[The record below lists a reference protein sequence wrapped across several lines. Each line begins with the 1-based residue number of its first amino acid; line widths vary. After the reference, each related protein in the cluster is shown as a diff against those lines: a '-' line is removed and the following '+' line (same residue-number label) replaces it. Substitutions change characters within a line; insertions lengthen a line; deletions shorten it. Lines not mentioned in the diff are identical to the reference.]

1 MIYSSKERG
10 RNMAG
15 KKIGLVLALDGEK
28 EFTQAV
34 QNANKESKLFETQLK
49 GLSKEFEG
57 NANSMEALQKK
68 QEILTKTQEAYQRK
82 LTAAKNGLDNA
93 NKQYREQSERLDEL
107 KKKLDEAR
115 KTQQKM
121 EDAGEQGT
129 DAYKKQTKTVD
140 ELTDAVGKQTLNQ
153 QKAAG
158 RITDWNKRV
167 YESETALKKSN
178 NALEKNKNYLKE
190 AEEATD
196 HCATSIDAMGKEV
209 KQTEQSLEELG
220 DTADE
225 VAQVTTTLGD
235 KVASAFVSKG
245 TSLAVDALT
254 KGVEAVKESMYD
266 VSSASAKL
274 QASTGASTTAMTK
287 YNAVMKEIKGNNFG
301 ESYSDVAEAMG
312 VVIQTMGELNDT
324 DLQNVTENAMTLQD
338 TFGYDYQEQLRAV
351 DMLMK
356 QFGITSTEAFNLIVQ
371 GTQQGLNKNGDL
383 LDSINEYSVHYAQMG
398 VSAEGFFNSL
408 ANGTDAGT
416 FSVDK
421 LGDAY
426 KEFGIR
432 VKDTATT
439 TDEAYELL
447 GLNADKMREMF
458 AQGGDSAKNATDIVL
473 DALMSMDDKVKQNQA
488 GVDLFGTMWED
499 LGIAGVEALTNL
511 EGEIS
516 SAKDAMESLKEVRYS
531 DLESAVS
538 GLGAALQEGIVT
550 PIADKALPVVTGLFE
565 KATEVVEG
573 IGDAIAPQ
581 KTELEQFIEDIKL
594 SNEEVQTVIDN
605 AQATMDGATADVAEL
620 ETYKSTILSLNGAE
634 ENNAYQKYQM
644 KQAVDALS
652 ESMPELSAAFDEE
665 TGKIDMSREAIENLF
680 KAQEDLILQQAAFDA
695 QKETFQAVIDSQINL
710 EKATA
715 AAKTAQDEYNEA
727 VEKYGE
733 SAKTDETGYYN
744 SLITEKENALKAANK
759 ELEVSTR
766 LNEEAVAAD
775 KEIVNAVETAI
786 PKIEEYRK
794 EIDKETSSLEENDSA
809 TDANAQKQEQLAERK
824 RETAEA
830 SGKVTDALDGE
841 SDAWKNNEDAVK
853 AAAEA
858 QKEATSSILDTY
870 HGYVDEIKADLQ
882 DKISLFDKFETSDG
896 GEDQTVEKMTANLDS
911 QIEAYQEYAENLA
924 AVKDHV
930 GKEIAPEFMQ
940 YLESMG
946 MDGANTLKHILAT
959 FEEGDSGADK
969 VKEMSDKWVQAM
981 DMTESMAETG
991 AANKLAYEAAMGELG
1006 SSDADFT
1013 ALSDAV
1019 KEASSLA
1026 VEGWSE
1032 LSAGTKTALE
1042 QTIQTAKDCGIQIP
1056 EGLTEGIASGEV
1068 SAEEAIGQLNGAIQG
1083 HFDGLAEVAR
1093 KSGVAGVDE
1102 LVAGIESGEQD
1113 VADAYNALLALMSSQ
1128 TNTSQMNQK
1137 GQEEG
1142 AEYVAGLEST
1152 AEAAGTAAGTVAQ
1165 SATDALEQKQTEF
1178 QTAGTTSADQYVNAL
1193 KAAVGKAS
1201 QAGGDMARAARDA
1214 LNAYQSSFQSAG
1226 YNVSAGVAVGI
1237 RNGQSLAVNAAIQ
1250 MMRSALNAAKA
1261 EGDIHSPSRKF
1272 RDQVGAMISTG
1283 TAFGIKDKASLAGK
1297 AAASMSNKV
1306 YTKATAWLSK
1316 YKKSQ
1321 QVSLD
1326 DEKWYWLQVVEHTKK
1341 GTSAYNKAIKK
1352 IESLTFDGTGLSAN
1366 DATKATKKIAS
1377 NFGVSR
1383 TTGSGKKKKTKDAE
1397 TYYSEVYSAAE
1408 KYLSNQQVLNDWS
1421 LQQELAYWNTVKLQL
1436 KEGSQ
1441 AWYDATKQI
1450 NSLQADIAAA
1460 EAKAAEEKVKTHAN
1474 VQKDILDK
1482 YKVYYKVSAK
1492 AEMDY
1497 WNLARQQFKKG
1508 TDERIEADQNYL
1520 EACQE
1525 YYDQRK
1531 ELDEEYAENS
1541 KDINED
1547 LTKNIQDL
1555 QDAYHDSVQS
1565 RKQDILSSMNL
1576 FESWDASGYD
1586 SDTLLYNL
1594 KTQVAGLALWEQ
1606 QLEELGKKGLSD
1618 ALMEELSAMG
1628 PDAAANI
1635 YSLNQMTA
1643 EQLDE
1648 YNKLWEQKNT
1658 LAHSQAL
1665 KDNEDLLKETN
1676 SEITNLR
1683 TEAQAELNALNA
1695 DYRAALQELDTGIS
1709 SELRN
1714 LVNKAGSIGE
1724 EAVSSLIAGIGK
1736 EATSVDT
1743 YNSTTQVVNQI
1754 SSQLGTL
1761 KQEGETIGASALDG
1775 LLAAMR
1781 DNDKINN
1788 ASKQVIQSIKRAME
1802 EEAEIHSPARL
1813 FRRETGPQIPAGVAL
1828 GMEDGTKVAV
1838 RSAQEMM
1845 QDTLAAA
1852 QEEMQRQQATLQEQA
1867 GTLSY
1872 AGIAR
1877 LNRLTEQYPQQ
1888 APVVNV
1894 DNNGVMA
1901 AMNQV
1906 SAGIQTLIDLIKN
1919 SQMVMDTGV
1928 VAAELQP
1935 LISQESAAATVR
1947 RNRGNRR

>member
-1 MIYSSKERG
+1 
-10 RNMAG
+10 MAG
-15 KKIGLVLALDGEK
+15 KKIGLILALDGEK
-28 EFTQAV
+28 EFIQAV
-34 QNANKESKLFETQLK
+34 QTAKKESKLFETQLK
-49 GLSKEFEG
+49 GLADQYDG
-57 NANSMEALQKK
+57 NANSLEHLQKK
-68 QEILTKTQEAYQRK
+68 QELLTQQQAAYKRQLEASK
-82 LTAAKNGLDNA
+82 SGLEKA
-93 NKQYREQSERLDEL
+93 NSNYREQGKRLEEL
-107 KKKLDEAR
+107 KKQLEEAR
-115 KTQQKM
+115 NAQKQM
-121 EDAGEQGT
+121 EDAGETGSK
-129 DAYKKQTKTVD
+129 AYDDQSKSVEKLEKAVENQTAARIKEAGSIADWEKK
-140 ELTDAVGKQTLNQ
+140 
-153 QKAAG
+153 
-158 RITDWNKRV
+158 I
-167 YESETALKKSN
+167 YESEKALDKSN
-178 NALEKNKNYLKE
+178 KAIEDNEKYLKE
-190 AEEATD
+190 AEAATD
-196 HCATSIDAMGKEV
+196 HYATSIDAMGKEV
-209 KQTEQSLEELG
+209 KQTEQSLEQFG

-235 KVASAFVSKG
+235 KVVSAFVSKG

-473 DALMSMDDKVKQNQA
+473 DALMNMDDKVKQNQA

-499 LGIAGVEALTNL
+499 LGIEGVKALTNL

-516 SAKDAMESLKEVRYS
+516 STKSAMESLKEVRYS

-538 GLGAALQEGIVT
+538 GFGAALQENIIT
-550 PIADKALPVVTGLFE
+550 PIADAALPAVTGLFE
-565 KATEVVEG
+565 KATEVVQ
-573 IGDAIAPQ
+573 ALAPQ
-581 KTELEQFIEDIKL
+581 KTELEQFIDDIKA

-620 ETYKSTILSLNGAE
+620 ETYKQVLMELNEQESLTE
-634 ENNAYQKYQM
+634 FQKYQLASAVSALSGQIPGLAEAFDAETISLNLTNEQLAEM
-644 KQAVDALS
+644 FDNAQALVMQQALLEAQAESMEALAQATINKAMADSAAETAQENLNKYLKENPDLAAAIEEGYGKETQELIYLNAELTRSKQAQDDATES
-652 ESMPELSAAFDEE
+652 EEKAAEQIEIQNKALAGLKEQYGIFTDSTEEAKTAIEE
-665 TGKIDMSREAIENLF
+665 TGKTAGDVARTFDEYGNDITGMSEEQAAAVTEASQKIVDAYTDMRDGIADSIKGSMSLFDEFSGGAEISAGEINDNLESQITGIQQWSENMKTLAGQIGQGFSQELYDELAAMGPEQSATAVQALVDALNSESGEFEEVSKNWSELLALQDNAEAIANATTAGKNLVGGYVVGMTEESEQVVNTT
-680 KAQEDLILQQAAFDA
+680 QEMAQAAVVA
-695 QKETFQAVIDSQINL
+695 AENEVPNFQAAGSNASQ
-710 EKATA
+710 AYT
-715 AAKTAQDEYNEA
+715 
-727 VEKYGE
+727 
-733 SAKTDETGYYN
+733 
-744 SLITEKENALKAANK
+744 NALK
-759 ELEVSTR
+759 
-766 LNEEAVAAD
+766 D
-775 KEIVNAVETAI
+775 
-786 PKIEEYRK
+786 
-794 EIDKETSSLEENDSA
+794 
-809 TDANAQKQEQLAERK
+809 
-824 RETAEA
+824 
-830 SGKVTDALDGE
+830 
-841 SDAWKNNEDAVK
+841 
-853 AAAEA
+853 
-858 QKEATSSILDTY
+858 
-870 HGYVDEIKADLQ
+870 
-882 DKISLFDKFETSDG
+882 
-896 GEDQTVEKMTANLDS
+896 
-911 QIEAYQEYAENLA
+911 
-924 AVKDHV
+924 
-930 GKEIAPEFMQ
+930 
-940 YLESMG
+940 
-946 MDGANTLKHILAT
+946 
-959 FEEGDSGADK
+959 
-969 VKEMSDKWVQAM
+969 
-981 DMTESMAETG
+981 
-991 AANKLAYEAAMGELG
+991 
-1006 SSDADFT
+1006 
-1013 ALSDAV
+1013 
-1019 KEASSLA
+1019 
-1026 VEGWSE
+1026 
-1032 LSAGTKTALE
+1032 
-1042 QTIQTAKDCGIQIP
+1042 
-1056 EGLTEGIASGEV
+1056 
-1068 SAEEAIGQLNGAIQG
+1068 
-1083 HFDGLAEVAR
+1083 
-1093 KSGVAGVDE
+1093 
-1102 LVAGIESGEQD
+1102 
-1113 VADAYNALLALMSSQ
+1113 
-1128 TNTSQMNQK
+1128 
-1137 GQEEG
+1137 
-1142 AEYVAGLEST
+1142 
-1152 AEAAGTAAGTVAQ
+1152 
-1165 SATDALEQKQTEF
+1165 
-1178 QTAGTTSADQYVNAL
+1178 
-1193 KAAVGKAS
+1193 AVGKAS

-1226 YNVSAGVAVGI
+1226 YNISAGVAVGI
-1237 RNGQSLAVNAAIQ
+1237 MNGQSNAVSAAAN
-1250 MMRSALNAAKA
+1250 MARAALQAAKN
-1261 EGDIHSPSRKF
+1261 ELGIHSPSRKF
-1272 RDQVGAMISTG
+1272 RKEVGQNISES

-1450 NSLQADIAAA
+1450 NSLQADITAA

-1508 TDERIEADQNYL
+1508 TEERIEADQNYL
-1520 EACQE
+1520 KACQE

-1648 YNKLWEQKNT
+1648 YNKLWEQKNA

-1676 SEITNLR
+1676 SEIINLR

-1736 EATSVDT
+1736 EATSVDA

-1761 KQEGETIGASALDG
+1761 KQEGKTIGASALDG
-1775 LLAAMR
+1775 LLAAMQ
-1781 DNDKINN
+1781 DNDKINS

-1852 QEEMQRQQATLQEQA
+1852 QEEMQKQQAALQDQA

-1872 AGIAR
+1872 AGIAK

-1894 DNNGVMA
+1894 DNSGIVGIMQQFMA
-1901 AMNQV
+1901 GMQEMVNE
-1906 SAGIQTLIDLIKN
+1906 IKN
-1919 SQMVMDTGV
+1919 LQMVTDTGV
-1928 VAAELQP
+1928 LAGVLQP
-1935 LISQESAAATVR
+1935 KLSQENAAATVR
-1947 RNRGNRR
+1947 RNRGQRR

>member
-1 MIYSSKERG
+1 
-10 RNMAG
+10 MAG
-15 KKIGLVLALDGEK
+15 KKIGLILALDGEK
-28 EFTQAV
+28 EFIQAV
-34 QNANKESKLFETQLK
+34 QAAKKESKLFETQLK
-49 GLSKEFEG
+49 GLAEQYDG
-57 NANSMEALQKK
+57 NANSLEHLQKK
-68 QEILTKTQEAYQRK
+68 QELLTQQQAAYKRQLEASK
-82 LTAAKNGLDNA
+82 SGLEKA
-93 NKQYREQSERLDEL
+93 NSNYREQGKRLEEL
-107 KKKLDEAR
+107 KKQLEEAR
-115 KTQQKM
+115 NAQKQM
-121 EDAGEQGT
+121 EVAGETGSK
-129 DAYKKQTKTVD
+129 AYDEQSKSVEKLEKAVENQT
-140 ELTDAVGKQTLNQ
+140 
-153 QKAAG
+153 AA
-158 RITDWNKRV
+158 RIKEAGSISDWNKKI
-167 YESETALKKSN
+167 YESERALDKSN
-178 NALEKNKNYLKE
+178 KAIEDNEKYLKE
-190 AEEATD
+190 AEVATD
-196 HCATSIDAMGKEV
+196 HCATSIDNMGKEV
-209 KQTEQSLEELG
+209 KQTEQSLEQFG
-220 DTADE
+220 DTADD

-235 KVASAFVSKG
+235 KVVSAFVDKG
-245 TSLAVDALT
+245 ASVAVDTFA
-254 KGVEAVKESMYD
+254 KGVEEVKEAMYD
-266 VSSASAKL
+266 VSSASTKL

-287 YNAVMKEIKGNNFG
+287 YNAVMKEVKGNNFG

-324 DLQNVTENAMTLQD
+324 DLQNITESAMTLQG
-338 TFGYDYQEQLRAV
+338 TFGYDYQEQLRTV

-383 LDSINEYSVHYAQMG
+383 LDTINEYSVHYAQMG

-447 GLNADKMREMF
+447 GLNADQMRAAF
-458 AQGGDSAKNATDIVL
+458 AEGGESASKATDMVL
-473 DALMSMDDKVKQNQA
+473 DALMNMDDKVKQNQA

-499 LGIAGVEALTNL
+499 LGITGVQALTDL

-516 SAKDAMESLKEVRYS
+516 STKSAMESLKEVRYS

-538 GLGAALQEGIVT
+538 GLGAALQENIVT

-581 KTELEQFIEDIKL
+581 KTELEQFVDDIKT
-594 SNEEVQTVIDN
+594 SNDEIQTMLDS
-605 AQATMDGATADVAEL
+605 ASQALDGADVDVSKFEAYKQTITEL
-620 ETYKSTILSLNGAE
+620 NDL
-634 ENNAYQKYQM
+634 ENASGLQKYELQ
-644 KQAVDALS
+644 QAVNALS
-652 ESMPELSAAFDEE
+652 SDIPELAAAWDNE
-665 TGKIDMSREAIENLF
+665 TERINLSKGAI
-680 KAQEDLILQQAAFDA
+680 EDLIDQQIAYT
-695 QKETFQAVIDSQINL
+695 KETAASLAMQETYNAKIAAEANKLKIDSSVKDLEERIEATRELNEATEDFKNGGYGDHYAELLDLEVALEDLTKEQEEANKTAEEAGKQYDNL
-710 EKATA
+710 QSYVEEATKAEEEASKKVAEHTDELEGLGDSANDTA
-715 AAKTAQDEYNEA
+715 DSLGALGDAAGESTAKIEASAEAAKTAAQSM
-727 VEKYGE
+727 VE
-733 SAKTDETGYYN
+733 
-744 SLITEKENALKAANK
+744 
-759 ELEVSTR
+759 
-766 LNEEAVAAD
+766 
-775 KEIVNAVETAI
+775 
-786 PKIEEYRK
+786 
-794 EIDKETSSLEENDSA
+794 
-809 TDANAQKQEQLAERK
+809 
-824 RETAEA
+824 
-830 SGKVTDALDGE
+830 
-841 SDAWKNNEDAVK
+841 
-853 AAAEA
+853 
-858 QKEATSSILDTY
+858 TY

-940 YLESMG
+940 HLESMG

-1019 KEASSLA
+1019 KEASSSA
-1026 VEGWSE
+1026 VEGWIE

-1083 HFDGLAEVAR
+1083 CFDGLAEVAR

-1142 AEYVAGLEST
+1142 NEYVAGLEST
-1152 AEAAGTAAGTVAQ
+1152 ADAAGTAAGTVAQ

-1178 QTAGTTSADQYVNAL
+1178 QTAGTASADQYVNAL

-1226 YNVSAGVAVGI
+1226 YNISAGVAVGI
-1237 RNGQSLAVNAAIQ
+1237 MNGQSNAVSAAAN
-1250 MMRSALNAAKA
+1250 MARAALQAAKN
-1261 EGDIHSPSRKF
+1261 ELDIHSPSRKF
-1272 RDQVGAMISTG
+1272 RKEVGQNISES

-1297 AAASMSNKV
+1297 AASKMSNKV
-1306 YTKATAWLSK
+1306 YTNATSWLAK

-1326 DEKWYWLQVVEHTKK
+1326 DEKWYWQQVLEHTKK
-1341 GTSAYNKAIKK
+1341 GTSAYNKALKK
-1352 IESLTFDGTGLSAN
+1352 IQNINISELTASGVSSA
-1366 DATKATKKIAS
+1366 AASKITK
-1377 NFGVSR
+1377 NFGVSK

-1397 TYYSEVYSAAE
+1397 TYYSEIYSAAE

-1421 LQQELAYWNTVKLQL
+1421 LQQELAYWNAVKGQL
-1436 KEGSQ
+1436 KKGSQ

-1497 WNLARQQFKKG
+1497 WNLARQQFEKG

-1520 EACQE
+1520 KACQE

-1618 ALMEELSAMG
+1618 ALMEELAAMG

-1648 YNKLWEQKNT
+1648 YNKLWEQKNA
-1658 LAHSQAL
+1658 LAQSQAI
-1665 KDNEDLLKETN
+1665 KDNEDLLAETN
-1676 SEITNLR
+1676 SEIINLR

-1736 EATSVDT
+1736 EATSVDA

-1761 KQEGETIGASALDG
+1761 KQEGKTIGASALDG
-1775 LLAAMR
+1775 LLAAMQ
-1781 DNDKINN
+1781 DNDKINS

-1828 GMEDGTKVAV
+1828 GMEDGTEVAV
-1838 RSAQEMM
+1838 KSAQEMM

-1852 QEEMQRQQATLQEQA
+1852 QEEMQKQQAALQEQA

-1872 AGIAR
+1872 AGIAK

-1894 DNNGVMA
+1894 DNSTLVTMLG
-1901 AMNQV
+1901 
-1906 SAGIQTLIDLIKN
+1906 TLINAVNGLAEKYDNQQL
-1919 SQMVMDTGV
+1919 VLDTGV
-1928 VAAELQP
+1928 VAGQIQP

>member
-1 MIYSSKERG
+1 
-10 RNMAG
+10 MAG
-15 KKIGLVLALDGEK
+15 KKIGLILALDGEK
-28 EFTQAV
+28 EFIQAV
-34 QNANKESKLFETQLK
+34 QTAKKESKLFETQLK
-49 GLSKEFEG
+49 GLADQYDG
-57 NANSMEALQKK
+57 NANSLEHLQKK
-68 QEILTKTQEAYQRK
+68 QELLTQQQAAYKRQLEASK
-82 LTAAKNGLDNA
+82 SGLEKA
-93 NKQYREQSERLDEL
+93 NSNYREQGKRLEEL
-107 KKKLDEAR
+107 KKQLEEAR
-115 KTQQKM
+115 NVQKQM
-121 EDAGEQGT
+121 EVAGETGSK
-129 DAYKKQTKTVD
+129 AYDEQSKSAEKLEKAVENQTAARIKEAGSIADWEKK
-140 ELTDAVGKQTLNQ
+140 L
-153 QKAAG
+153 
-158 RITDWNKRV
+158 
-167 YESETALKKSN
+167 YESER
-178 NALEKNKNYLKE
+178 ALEKSNKAIEDNEKYLKE
-190 AEEATD
+190 AEVATD

-209 KQTEQSLEELG
+209 KQTEQSLEKFG

-225 VAQVTTTLGD
+225 AIQVTTTLGD
-235 KVASAFVSKG
+235 KVVSAFVSKG

-254 KGVEAVKESMYD
+254 KGVETVKESMYD
-266 VSSASAKL
+266 ASAASTKL
-274 QASTGASTTAMTK
+274 AASTGLSESAMKK
-287 YNAVMKEIKGNNFG
+287 YNAVMKEIKGNNLG
-301 ESYSDVAEAMG
+301 EDYSDISSVMAEI
-312 VVIQTMGELNDT
+312 VQIMGELDSSAM
-324 DLQNVTENAMTLQD
+324 QEVTESAIALRD
-338 TFGYDYQEQLRAV
+338 TFGMDVNEQIRAV
-351 DMLMK
+351 DIMMK
-356 QFGITSTEAFNLIVQ
+356 TMGVDATKAFDLITTGAQ
-371 GTQQGLNKNGDL
+371 RGLNRSGELTDNLAEYAQLWGQAGFSAEEMFAILENG
-383 LDSINEYSVHYAQMG
+383 LDSGAYN
-398 VSAEGFFNSL
+398 L
-408 ANGTDAGT
+408 
-416 FSVDK
+416 DK
-421 LGDAY
+421 VNDFV
-426 KEFGIR
+426 KEFGISLADGKIEENISSFSDGTKTLFEEWKNGNAST
-432 VKDTATT
+432 KDVFFSVIS
-439 TDEAYELL
+439 DLE
-447 GLNADKMREMF
+447 KMENR
-458 AQGGDSAKNATDIVL
+458 Q
-473 DALMSMDDKVKQNQA
+473 
-488 GVDLFGTMWED
+488 
-499 LGIAGVEALTNL
+499 EALTIASETWSSL
-511 EGEIS
+511 GEDN
-516 SAKDAMESLKEVRYS
+516 AMQVLTALNDVNDAYSDVKGSMESLKEVRYS

-538 GLGAALQEGIVT
+538 GLGAALQENIVI
-550 PIADKALPVVTGLFE
+550 PIANEALPVVTGLFE
-565 KATEVVEG
+565 KATEVVQG
-573 IGDAIAPQ
+573 IGTALVPQ
-581 KTELEQFIEDIKL
+581 KTELDTFVDEIKA
-594 SNEEVQTVIDN
+594 SNDEVQTMLDN
-605 AQATMDGATADVAEL
+605 AKNTMSGATADVAEL

-665 TGKIDMSREAIENLF
+665 TGKIDMSRQAIENLF
-680 KAQEDLILQQAAFDA
+680 KTQEDLILQQAAFDA

-794 EIDKETSSLEENDSA
+794 EIDKETNSLEENDSA

-824 RETAEA
+824 RETAEV

-924 AVKDHV
+924 AVKDRV

-1019 KEASSLA
+1019 KEASSSA

-1032 LSAGTKTALE
+1032 LAAGTKTALE

-1152 AEAAGTAAGTVAQ
+1152 ADAAGTAAGTVAQ

-1178 QTAGTTSADQYVNAL
+1178 MTAGTTSADQYVNAL

-1226 YNVSAGVAVGI
+1226 YNIPAGVAVGI
-1237 RNGQSLAVNAAIQ
+1237 MNGQSNAVSAAAN
-1250 MMRSALNAAKA
+1250 MARAALQAAKS
-1261 EGDIHSPSRKF
+1261 ELEIRSPSKKF
-1272 RDQVGAMISTG
+1272 RKEVGQNISES

-1297 AAASMSNKV
+1297 AAAKMSNKV
-1306 YTKATAWLSK
+1306 YTNAISWLAK
-1316 YKKSQ
+1316 YKKKQ
-1321 QVSLD
+1321 QTSLD
-1326 DEKWYWLQVVEHTKK
+1326 DEEYYWKQVLKHVKK
-1341 GTSAYNKAIKK
+1341 GTTAYNNAAKKLGGAI
-1352 IESLTFDGTGLSAN
+1352 FDGTGLSSSS
-1366 DATKATKKIAS
+1366 ATKAAKKIAD
-1377 NFGVSR
+1377 NFGVSKY
-1383 TTGSGKKKKTKDAE
+1383 TKSGKKKTKKSDD
-1397 TYYSEVYSAAE
+1397 TYYSEIYSAAE
-1408 KYLSNQQVLNDWS
+1408 KYLSNMQVLNDWS
-1421 LQQELAYWNTVKLQL
+1421 LEQELAYWNGVKEQL
-1436 KEGSQ
+1436 KSGTQ

-1520 EACQE
+1520 KACQE

-1555 QDAYHDSVQS
+1555 QDAYHNAVQS

-1676 SEITNLR
+1676 SEIINLR

-1695 DYRAALQELDTGIS
+1695 DYRATLQELNTGIS

-1724 EAVSSLIAGIGK
+1724 EAVSSLIDGIGK
-1736 EATSVDT
+1736 EATSVDA

-1761 KQEGETIGASALDG
+1761 KQEGKTIGASALDG

-1781 DNDKINN
+1781 DNDKINS

-1845 QDTLAAA
+1845 QDTLVAA
-1852 QEEMQRQQATLQEQA
+1852 QEEMRRQQAALQEQA

-1877 LNRLTEQYPQQ
+1877 LNKLTEQYPQQ
-1888 APVVNV
+1888 TPVVNV
-1894 DNNGVMA
+1894 DNSGLMGLMDRLITNMDA
-1901 AMNQV
+1901 RLERLENMQV
-1906 SAGIQTLIDLIKN
+1906 
-1919 SQMVMDTGV
+1919 VMDDTVIGV
-1928 VAAELQP
+1928 LQP
-1935 LISQESAAATVR
+1935 KLSRENAMTTVR
-1947 RNRGNRR
+1947 ANRGRRR